1 MREGGNTYL
10 HRRLGQT
17 FYVVGCSGHD
27 DVDEE
32 MYVSKAN
39 FLVREVNILVSK
51 ASKLS
56 AGTGIFRGS

>member
-1 MREGGNTYL
+1 MREGGNRYL

-32 MYVSKAN
+32 MDVSEAN
-39 FLVREVNILVSK
+39 IPASK

-56 AGTGIFRGS
+56 AGTRILRGL